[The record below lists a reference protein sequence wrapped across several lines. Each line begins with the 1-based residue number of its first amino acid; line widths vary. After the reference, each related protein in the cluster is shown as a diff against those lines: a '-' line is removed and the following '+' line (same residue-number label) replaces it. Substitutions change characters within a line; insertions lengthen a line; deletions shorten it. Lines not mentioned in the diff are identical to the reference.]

1 MSGQVLVDTDVLI
14 DFLRGYGPAVSFVNS
29 QSDRIILPA
38 IVVAE
43 LYAGARGAQ
52 DDEEQAVLD
61 NLLSLF
67 RIVPIDEDI
76 ARLGGLYRRDYGPSH
91 GIGLPDALVAATAF
105 LAGANLKTLNV
116 KHFPMFEGIEP
127 AYRKQGHLPPRA

>member
-29 QSDRIILPA
+29 HSDRIILPA

-43 LYAGARGAQ
+43 LYAGARGAK
-52 DDEEQAVLD
+52 DGEEQAMLE

-67 RIVPIDEDI
+67 RIVPINEDI

-91 GIGLPDALVAATAF
+91 GISLPDALVAATAF
-105 LAGANLKTLNV
+105 LESANLKTLNV

-127 AYRKQGHLPPRA
+127 AYRK